1 MWLSELRSKDEEL
14 LYLVQ
19 RACPDAGTKPGP
31 WKALGPKQ
39 GYRLRRQLK
48 NALNGKT
55 GRQESKLERTC
66 VSFGAGAPFVVLL
79 GFEVLGGVLG
89 VDFGLLVV
97 GGGGGDA
104 LVHSNQR
111 LFTG

>member
-1 MWLSELRSKDEEL
+1 MFQICVDLGCVALGAWVQKNEEL

-31 WKALGPKQ
+31 GKALGPKQ

-55 GRQESKLERTC
+55 GRQES
-66 VSFGAGAPFVVLL
+66 
-79 GFEVLGGVLG
+79 
-89 VDFGLLVV
+89 
-97 GGGGGDA
+97 
-104 LVHSNQR
+104 
-111 LFTG
+111 